1 MRPRSTALRT
11 LGAII
16 GVGLLAFAWVN
27 FGPTQLAG
35 PATYALIQGN
45 SMEPQLYQGD
55 LAVIRS
61 KSGYEVGDVVAY
73 HSSQLDR
80 LVLHRIVDRDGAE
93 FVLQGDNNDFID
105 SAQPSTDQIVGE
117 LSLKIPK
124 AGALVGRLRGP
135 VGIVILLGLAGFV
148 LRAGRGSGR
157 RAFGRKK
164 PAGEAGDTETIDAT
178 LTQTQG
184 RGTRRAI
191 PQHHLQTLLGIAGG
205 AVVVL
210 ALVAAVAHSRPTVET
225 AVVPDLYQQSG
236 TFSYSADVS
245 ESPAYDSLTA
255 SDGDAIFTSLANIV
269 DFTFDYAF
277 SSDDPHTVAG
287 TAALYAKLT
296 DGEGLERT
304 FRLSEPQE
312 FGSDRATVS
321 GWLSL
326 AKLQRLI
333 LQIQE
338 ATGAVSS
345 RYFVTVLPQ
354 VDVSGTVG
362 ETAITDEFSPSLVFS
377 LDPTRLALSDTSALD
392 DSANALERTQMG
404 SGHREATATFDVLGF
419 TPTVATSRRVGLLG
433 ALIALAVLVAAFVLA
448 RVCSSRGAASDGR
461 PVIRATSGARSD
473 KSSIELATYDD
484 LVRVADMRD
493 QLVVQIDAHDGTTY
507 VVDDTS
513 VQYRYSTGPNLNAP
527 EQPAPAPEP
536 TTAERST
543 SDATEPDDTP
553 TKPGDEQPADTDDLF
568 SESDLAN
575 WLRAADCLARDTTP
589 SKQHANKDAK

>member
-1 MRPRSTALRT
+1 MRPRSTTLRT

-27 FGPTQLAG
+27 FGPKQLAG

-124 AGALVGRLRGP
+124 AGALVGRARGP
-135 VGIVILLGLAGFV
+135 AGIVVLLGLAGFV
-148 LRAGRGSGR
+148 LRAGRVSGR
-157 RAFGRKK
+157 RAFGRNK
-164 PAGEAGDTETIDAT
+164 PAGEAGDTEAIDAT
-178 LTQTQG
+178 LAQAQG
-184 RGTRRAI
+184 RGTPRA

-245 ESPAYDSLTA
+245 DSPAYDSPTA
-255 SDGDAIFTSLANIV
+255 SDGDAIFTSLASIV

-333 LQIQE
+333 SQIQE
-338 ATGAVSS
+338 ATGAVSN

-354 VDVSGTVG
+354 IDVAGTVG

-404 SGHREATATFDVLGF
+404 SGPREATATFDVLGF

-448 RVCSSRGAASDGR
+448 RVGSSRSAASDER
-461 PVIRATSGARSD
+461 PVIRATSGAQSD

-513 VQYRYSTGPNLNAP
+513 VQYRYSTRPDLNAP
-527 EQPAPAPEP
+527 EQPAPAPKP
-536 TTAERST
+536 TAARSST
-543 SDATEPDDTP
+543 SDVTEPDDAP

-575 WLRAADCLARDTTP
+575 WLRAADCLARDATP